1 MKIKTLLI
9 AGVLFLTGFS
19 LAPSVP
25 LAEAAIATCPG
36 DYYSFLLTAR
46 SAATRKQTFSDFF
59 KLGYCQLSD
68 IMELESELD
77 TLRDSFQSAANA
89 CQDTSEYKTAYVE
102 TLMEEY
108 FVRHIQETKS
118 DVINEV
124 DEERLNALKEAKL
137 AKLKEEMMLLFV
149 EQEHKVTKDVFE
161 TYYTNW
167 SSKYD
172 DRIANYAHCEEGA
185 WAELQDT
192 WQDFIDHINDI
203 KETADDIEKQ
213 EFSFEDQSDTDAN
226 KTEMSEFGQSFINAY
241 EYLTA
246 KKEQQEAEFTP
257 TQIAEMLAD
266 KGKTTSFSE
275 ALKELKGGDES
286 FDIQINAADRMAN
299 YELLYGAGGAVAATD
314 MQSVLVY
321 MNQVLMETNTKD
333 FPNIKKSAEQV
344 YGKQCQ

>member
-1 MKIKTLLI
+1 MKIQALLI

-19 LAPSVP
+19 LAPLVP
-25 LAEAAIATCPG
+25 RAQAVIATCPG

-108 FVRHIQETKS
+108 FVRHIQESKP
-118 DVINEV
+118 DVLNPV
-124 DEERLNALKEAKL
+124 DEERLKALKAEKL
-137 AKLKEEMMLLFV
+137 SKLKEEMMLLFV

-192 WQDFIDHINDI
+192 WQDFVDHI
-203 KETADDIEKQ
+203 KELSIEVEKQ
-213 EFSFEDQSDTDAN
+213 EFSVEDQSDTEGN
-226 KTEMSEFGQSFINAY
+226 ETEMSEFGQSFINAY
-241 EYLTA
+241 EYLKS
-246 KKEQQEAEFTP
+246 KKEQQQAEVPAAP
-257 TQIAEMLAD
+257 TTKGIAD
-266 KGKTTSFSE
+266 SGKSTSFAE

-286 FDIQINAADRMAN
+286 FAIQTNGADRMAN